1 MIDYASL
8 CDDFYI
14 SMNLST
20 EMELPNG
27 RESVLPFFEQLQK
40 RFPEMRNFYSRDKG
54 DFVLEQD
61 KDSGSYRWSSI
72 EPRRLCSGYVNPP
85 DVDAAIEQH
94 RHVLDLIPYMLSV
107 SPLDCEAVDL
117 LFGFDFTYRG
127 NHNRLVAEALG
138 MSPAMEKLAE
148 LPGAQVLNFE
158 PSLTLALDEECRTQC
173 RVSVESRTGWFH
185 VKSGEFPEDQLSV
198 YVTARQVGSIDGN
211 RDFVSTL
218 GKLSASCR
226 ELLDEHVV
234 DHILRPVAET
244 ISLK

>member
-1 MIDYASL
+1 MNDYASF
-8 CDDFYI
+8 CDDFYV

-20 EMELPNG
+20 EMELPSG

-40 RFPEMRNFYSRDKG
+40 KYPAMRNFYARDKG

-61 KDSGSYRWSSI
+61 KDGGSYRWSSI

-85 DVDAAIEQH
+85 EVELAIEQH

-107 SPLDCEAVDL
+107 SRLDCEAVDL

-138 MSPAMEKLAE
+138 MNPAMEKLAE

-158 PSLTLALDEECRTQC
+158 PSVTLALDDDCRMQC

-185 VKSGEFPEDQLSV
+185 VKSGDFPEEQLSV
-198 YVTARQVGSIDGN
+198 YVTARQVGSIGADTN
-211 RDFVSTL
+211 YVATL
-218 GKLSASCR
+218 DKLHASCR
-226 ELLDEHVV
+226 ELLDDYVIE
-234 DHILRPVAET
+234 HILKPLADT

>member
-1 MIDYASL
+1 MNGYTSF
-8 CDDFYI
+8 CDDFYV

-20 EMELPNG
+20 EMDLPNG

-40 RFPEMRNFYSRDKG
+40 KYPVMRNFYSRDKG

-61 KDSGSYRWSSI
+61 KEGGSYRWSSI
-72 EPRRLCSGYVNPP
+72 EPRRLCSGFVNPP
-85 DVDAAIEQH
+85 DVDVAVDQH

-158 PSLTLALDEECRTQC
+158 PSLTLALDEDCRTQI
-173 RVSVESRTGWFH
+173 RVSIESRTGWFH

-198 YVTARQVGSIDGN
+198 YVTARQVGSIEGS

-218 GKLSASCR
+218 DKLNESCR
-226 ELLDEHVV
+226 ELLDDYVV
-234 DHILRPVAET
+234 EHILRPVAET